1 MTTFNETLLNKDL
14 FDSLDQF
21 YTDLLLKSCQGR
33 QKFSRLL
40 ALQKVAQNV
49 KSCSK
54 VSEHDLFMPNRWPN
68 FQDGAL
74 QQKKGV

>member
-1 MTTFNETLLNKDL
+1 MTTFNKTLLNKDL

-54 VSEHDLFMPNRWPN
+54 VAEHNLFMPNRCPN
-68 FQDGAL
+68 FHDGTL